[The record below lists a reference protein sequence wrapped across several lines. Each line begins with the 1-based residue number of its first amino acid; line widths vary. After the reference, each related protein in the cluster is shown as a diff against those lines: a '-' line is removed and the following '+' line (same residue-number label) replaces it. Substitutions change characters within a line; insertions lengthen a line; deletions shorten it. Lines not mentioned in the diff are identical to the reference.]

1 MIISVKLLFIALD
14 PANPLF
20 YPTGC
25 YLRSTDASWIDV
37 IHTDKGGYG
46 ASKSMGTVEYNA
58 NSGARP
64 QPGCKFGVP
73 GSLGGNNIVIK
84 YAIINSFLN
93 KFCNTNF

>member
-1 MIISVKLLFIALD
+1 VKLLFIALD

-20 YPTGC
+20 YPIGC
-25 YLRSTDASWIDV
+25 YLRSTDAAWIDV

-46 ASKSMGTVEYNA
+46 APEAMGTVEYNA

-64 QPGCKFGVP
+64 QPGCELIGIP
-73 GSLGGNNIVIK
+73 GSSNGNNIVIK
-84 YAIINSFLN
+84 YTIISSFLN

>member
-1 MIISVKLLFIALD
+1 
-14 PANPLF
+14 
-20 YPTGC
+20 
-25 YLRSTDASWIDV
+25 
-37 IHTDKGGYG
+37 
-46 ASKSMGTVEYNA
+46 MGTVEYNA

-93 KFCNTNF
+93 KFATQIFSNNFTRNVKFIYYVIAVFGYQYNSWIYYKYICFLKDFEMKILK